1 LKPASQ
7 QAKGKELRMQPQ
19 GYALITGASS
29 GIGEEFARQL
39 AAQGWSLI
47 LVARSKDKLEKVRG
61 ELMSAHMGID
71 VVAIPL
77 DLTTAGAPAELFQRT
92 QAAHLDVDL
101 LVNNAGFGAFAE
113 FASLALGRVR
123 QMLDL
128 NIVAL
133 VELTHL
139 YMQPMMQRRRGGIIN
154 VASVAAFAPLPYSTV
169 YAATKAFV
177 KSFSDALYEE
187 AQRRGVHVMA
197 VNPGST
203 ETDFFRVAG
212 ESPFSHRA
220 RMQTSAEVVQES
232 LRAFER
238 KKSSVVTGASNRLLT
253 VVLTLLP
260 RRWITSTVGR
270 VMRRAD
276 IGGAGKGQ

>member
-1 LKPASQ
+1 
-7 QAKGKELRMQPQ
+7 MQPQ

-47 LVARSKDKLEKVRG
+47 LVARSQDRLEKIRS

-77 DLTTAGAPAELFQRT
+77 DLAVSGAPADLFQRT
-92 QAAHLDVDL
+92 QAARLDVEL
-101 LVNNAGFGAFAE
+101 LINNAGFGAFAE
-113 FASLALGRVR
+113 FASLDLGRVR

-133 VELTHL
+133 VELAHL
-139 YMQPMMQRRRGGIIN
+139 YVQPMMQRHRGGIIN
-154 VASVAAFAPLPYSTV
+154 VASVAGFAPLPYSTV

-177 KSFSDALYEE
+177 KSFSDAMFEE
-187 AQRRGVHVMA
+187 ARQRGVHVMA
-197 VNPGST
+197 VNPGT
-203 ETDFFRVAG
+203 TDTDFFRVAG

-220 RMQTSAEVVQES
+220 RMQTSAEVVRES
-232 LRAFER
+232 LHAFDR
-238 KKSSVVTGASNRLLT
+238 KKSSVVTGASNRLLI
-253 VVLTLLP
+253 VILTLLP
-260 RRWITSTVGR
+260 RRWITATVGR
-270 VMRRAD
+270 VMRRAN
-276 IGGAGKGQ
+276 IGGEGKG

>member
-1 LKPASQ
+1 
-7 QAKGKELRMQPQ
+7 MQPQ

-39 AAQGWSLI
+39 AAKGWSLI
-47 LVARSKDKLEKVRG
+47 LVARTQDQLEKVRG

-77 DLTTAGAPAELFQRT
+77 DLTVTSAPADLFQRT
-92 QAAHLDVDL
+92 QAARLDVEL
-101 LVNNAGFGAFAE
+101 LINNAGFGAFAE
-113 FASLALGRVR
+113 FASLNLRRIR

-139 YMQPMMQRRRGGIIN
+139 YLQPMMQRRRGGVIN
-154 VASVAAFAPLPYSTV
+154 VASVAGFAPLPYSTV

-177 KSFSDALYEE
+177 KSFSDALFEE
-187 AQRRGVHVMA
+187 ARHHGVQVLA
-197 VNPGST
+197 VNPGTT
-203 ETDFFRVAG
+203 ETNFFRVAG
-212 ESPFSHRA
+212 ESPLSHRA
-220 RMQTSAEVVQES
+220 RMQTSEQVVRES

-238 KKSSVVTGASNRLLT
+238 KKSSVVTGAANRLLI
-253 VVLTLLP
+253 VILTLLP
-260 RRWITSTVGR
+260 RRWITSVVGR
-270 VMRRAD
+270 AMRRAN
-276 IGGAGKGQ
+276 IGSTGKAQ

>member
-1 LKPASQ
+1 
-7 QAKGKELRMQPQ
+7 MQPQ

-47 LVARSKDKLEKVRG
+47 LVARSQDQLEKVRS
-61 ELMSAHMGID
+61 ELMSTHMGID
-71 VVAIPL
+71 VIAIPL
-77 DLTTAGAPAELFQRT
+77 DLTVPAAPADLFQRT
-92 QAAHLDVDL
+92 QSAHLDVDL
-101 LVNNAGFGAFAE
+101 LINNAGVGAFAE
-113 FASLALGRVR
+113 FASLDLARVR

-154 VASVAAFAPLPYSTV
+154 IASVAAFAPLPYSTV

-177 KSFSDALYEE
+177 KSFSDALFEE
-187 AQRRGVHVMA
+187 ARQRGVHVMA

-203 ETDFFRVAG
+203 ATNFFRVAG

-220 RMQTSAEVVQES
+220 RMQTSADVVRES
-232 LRAFER
+232 LRAFEG
-238 KKSSVVTGASNRLLT
+238 KKSSVVTGASNRVLT
-253 VVLTLLP
+253 LALTLLP

-270 VMRRAD
+270 LMRRAN
-276 IGGAGKGQ
+276 IGSLGKAQ

>member
-1 LKPASQ
+1 
-7 QAKGKELRMQPQ
+7 MQPQ

-47 LVARSKDKLEKVRG
+47 LVARSQDRLEKVRS

-77 DLTTAGAPAELFQRT
+77 DLTITGAPADLFQRT
-92 QAAHLDVDL
+92 QAARLDVDL
-101 LVNNAGFGAFAE
+101 LINNAGFGAFAE
-113 FASLALGRVR
+113 FASLDLDRVR

-139 YMQPMMQRRRGGIIN
+139 YLQPMMQRRRGGIVNI
-154 VASVAAFAPLPYSTV
+154 ASVAGFAPLPYSTV

-177 KSFSDALYEE
+177 KSFSDALFEE
-187 AQRRGVHVMA
+187 TRHRGVHIMA

-203 ETDFFRVAG
+203 ETNFFRVAG
-212 ESPFSHRA
+212 ASPFSHRA
-220 RMQTSAEVVQES
+220 RMQTSAEVVRES
-232 LRAFER
+232 LRAFEG
-238 KKSSVVTGASNRLLT
+238 KKSSVVTGASNRFLT
-253 VVLTLLP
+253 VILTLLP
-260 RRWITSTVGR
+260 RRWITSV
-270 VMRRAD
+270 VAKAMRRAN
-276 IGGAGKGQ
+276 IGVPSKDQ

>member
-1 LKPASQ
+1 MK
-7 QAKGKELRMQPQ
+7 PQ

-47 LVARSKDKLEKVRG
+47 LVARSQDQLEKVRG
-61 ELMSAHMGID
+61 ELMSAHMGVD

-77 DLTTAGAPAELFQRT
+77 DLTVPSAPADLFQRT
-92 QAAHLDVDL
+92 QAADLDVEL
-101 LVNNAGFGAFAE
+101 LINNAGFGAFAE
-113 FASLALGRVR
+113 FAALDLGRVR

-139 YMQPMMQRRRGGIIN
+139 YMQPMVQRHRGGIIN
-154 VASVAAFAPLPYSTV
+154 IASVAGFAPLPYSTV

-187 AQRRGVHVMA
+187 ARHGGVQVMV

-203 ETDFFRVAG
+203 ETNFFRVAG
-212 ESPFSHRA
+212 ESPFSHPA
-220 RMQTSAEVVQES
+220 RMQTSPEVVRES

-238 KKSSVVTGASNRLLT
+238 KKSSIVTGALNRLLI

-270 VMRRAD
+270 AMRRAN
-276 IGGAGKGQ
+276 IGVSSKLQ

>member
-1 LKPASQ
+1 
-7 QAKGKELRMQPQ
+7 MQPQ

-39 AAQGWSLI
+39 AARGWSLI
-47 LVARSKDKLEKVRG
+47 LVARSQDRLEKVRS

-77 DLTTAGAPAELFQRT
+77 DLTISGAPADLFQRT

-101 LVNNAGFGAFAE
+101 LINNAGFGAFAE
-113 FASLALGRVR
+113 FASLDLGRVR

-139 YMQPMMQRRRGGIIN
+139 YLQPMMQRRRGGIIN
-154 VASVAAFAPLPYSTV
+154 VASVAGFAPLPYSTV

-177 KSFSDALYEE
+177 KSFSDALYQE
-187 AQRRGVHVMA
+187 ARQRGVHIMA

-203 ETDFFRVAG
+203 ETNFFRVAG
-212 ESPFSHRA
+212 VKPIQPSGPHADLRGSGARIIARLRAQKVVGRHRGVESPADCDSDVA
-220 RMQTSAEVVQES
+220 ASAMDH
-232 LRAFER
+232 
-238 KKSSVVTGASNRLLT
+238 
-253 VVLTLLP
+253 
-260 RRWITSTVGR
+260 VGS
-270 VMRRAD
+270 
-276 IGGAGKGQ
+276 GKGDAACQHRGLAKPNKGVIAL

>member
-1 LKPASQ
+1 
-7 QAKGKELRMQPQ
+7 MQPQ

-29 GIGEEFARQL
+29 GIGEQFAHQL

-47 LVARSKDKLEKVRG
+47 LVARSQERLEEVRG

-77 DLTTAGAPAELFQRT
+77 DLAIAGAPADLFQRT
-92 QAAHLDVDL
+92 QAARLEVEL
-101 LVNNAGFGAFAE
+101 LINNAGFGAFAE
-113 FASLALGRVR
+113 FASLDLGRVR

-139 YMQPMMQRRRGGIIN
+139 YTQPMMQRRRGSIIN
-154 VASVAAFAPLPYSTV
+154 IASVAGFAPLPYSAV

-177 KSFSDALYEE
+177 KSFSDALFEE
-187 AQRRGVHVMA
+187 ARQRGVHILV
-197 VNPGST
+197 VNPGTT
-203 ETDFFRVAG
+203 ETNFFRVAG

-220 RMQTSAEVVQES
+220 RMQTSAEVVRES
-232 LRAFER
+232 LHAFER
-238 KKSSVVTGASNRLLT
+238 KKSSVVTGASNRVLT

-260 RRWITSTVGR
+260 RRWITSIVGR
-270 VMRRAD
+270 AMRRAS
-276 IGGAGKGQ
+276 IGFPGKG

>member
-1 LKPASQ
+1 
-7 QAKGKELRMQPQ
+7 MQPQ

-39 AAQGWSLI
+39 AVQGWSLI
-47 LVARSKDKLEKVRG
+47 LVARSQDRLEKVRT

-77 DLTTAGAPAELFQRT
+77 DLTVPGAPADLFQRT
-92 QAAHLDVDL
+92 QAAHLDAEL
-101 LVNNAGFGAFAE
+101 LINNAGFGAFAE
-113 FASLALGRVR
+113 FASLDLDRIR
-123 QMLDL
+123 QMLAL

-154 VASVAAFAPLPYSTV
+154 IASVAGFAPLPYSTV

-177 KSFSDALYEE
+177 KSFSDALFEE
-187 AQRRGVHVMA
+187 ARQRGVHVMA
-197 VNPGST
+197 VNPGTT
-203 ETDFFRVAG
+203 ETNFFRVAG
-212 ESPFSHRA
+212 QSPFSHRA
-220 RMQTSAEVVQES
+220 RMQTSAEVVRES

-238 KKSSVVTGASNRLLT
+238 KKSSVVTGGSNRLLT
-253 VVLTLLP
+253 VILTLLP
-260 RRWITSTVGR
+260 RRWITAAVGKA
-270 VMRRAD
+270 MRRAN
-276 IGGAGKGQ
+276 IGIPEKH

>member
-1 LKPASQ
+1 
-7 QAKGKELRMQPQ
+7 MQPQ

-47 LVARSKDKLEKVRG
+47 LVARSQDRLEKVRG

-77 DLTTAGAPAELFQRT
+77 DLTSPGAAADLFQRT
-92 QAAHLDVDL
+92 RSTNLDVDL
-101 LVNNAGFGAFAE
+101 LINNAGVGAFAE
-113 FASLALGRVR
+113 FASLDLGRVR

-139 YMQPMMQRRRGGIIN
+139 YLQPMMQRRRGGIIN
-154 VASVAAFAPLPYSTV
+154 IASVAGFAPLPYSTV

-177 KSFSDALYEE
+177 KSFSDALFEE
-187 AQRRGVHVMA
+187 ARQRGVHVMA

-203 ETDFFRVAG
+203 QTNFFHVAG
-212 ESPFSHRA
+212 ESPFSHPA
-220 RMQTSAEVVQES
+220 RMQTSAEVVRES

-238 KKSSVVTGASNRLLT
+238 KKSSVVTGASNRMLT
-253 VVLTLLP
+253 VALTLLP

-270 VMRRAD
+270 VMRGAN
-276 IGGAGKGQ
+276 IGNSGPTQ

>member
-1 LKPASQ
+1 
-7 QAKGKELRMQPQ
+7 MQPQ

-47 LVARSKDKLEKVRG
+47 LVARSQDRLEKIRS

-77 DLTTAGAPAELFQRT
+77 DLTVSGAPADLFQRT
-92 QAAHLDVDL
+92 QAASLDVEL
-101 LVNNAGFGAFAE
+101 LVNNAGFGAFEE
-113 FASLALGRVR
+113 FASLDLARVR
-123 QMLDL
+123 QMIDL
-128 NIVAL
+128 NIAAL

-139 YMQPMMQRRRGGIIN
+139 YMQPMLQRRRGGIIN
-154 VASVAAFAPLPYSTV
+154 IASVAGFAPLPYSTV

-177 KSFSDALYEE
+177 KSFSEALFEE
-187 AQRRGVHVMA
+187 ARQRGVHVMA
-197 VNPGST
+197 VHPGST
-203 ETDFFRVAG
+203 ETNFFRVAG

-220 RMQTSAEVVQES
+220 RMQTPAEVVRES

-238 KKSSVVTGASNRLLT
+238 KKSSVVTGASNRML
-253 VVLTLLP
+253 VVILTLLP
-260 RRWITSTVGR
+260 RRWITATVGR
-270 VMRRAD
+270 AMRRAK
-276 IGGAGKGQ
+276 IGVSGRTQ

>member
-1 LKPASQ
+1 
-7 QAKGKELRMQPQ
+7 MQPQ

-47 LVARSKDKLEKVRG
+47 LVARSQDRLEKVRS

-77 DLTTAGAPAELFQRT
+77 DLTVSGTPADLFQRT
-92 QAAHLDVDL
+92 QAARLDVEL
-101 LVNNAGFGAFAE
+101 LINNAGFGAFEE
-113 FASLALGRVR
+113 FALLDLVRVR
-123 QMLDL
+123 QMIDL

-133 VELTHL
+133 VELTYL
-139 YMQPMMQRRRGGIIN
+139 YLQPMLQRHRGGIIN
-154 VASVAAFAPLPYSTV
+154 IASVAGFAPLPYSTV

-177 KSFSDALYEE
+177 KSFSEAMFEE
-187 AQRRGVHVMA
+187 ARQRGVHVMA
-197 VNPGST
+197 VHPGTT
-203 ETDFFRVAG
+203 ETNFFRVAG

-220 RMQTSAEVVQES
+220 RMQTSAEVVRES
-232 LRAFER
+232 LHAFDR
-238 KKSSVVTGASNRLLT
+238 QKSSVVTGASNRLLT
-253 VVLTLLP
+253 VIMTLLP

-270 VMRRAD
+270 AMRRAKV
-276 IGGAGKGQ
+276 GVSGKAQ

>member
-1 LKPASQ
+1 
-7 QAKGKELRMQPQ
+7 MQPQ

-47 LVARSKDKLEKVRG
+47 LVARSQDKLEKVRG

-77 DLTTAGAPAELFQRT
+77 DLTTAGAPADLFQRT

-113 FASLALGRVR
+113 FASLDLGRVR

-154 VASVAAFAPLPYSTV
+154 VASVAGFAPLPYSTV

-270 VMRRAD
+270 AMRRAN

>member
-1 LKPASQ
+1 
-7 QAKGKELRMQPQ
+7 MQPQ

-47 LVARSKDKLEKVRG
+47 LVARSQDRLEKVRS

-77 DLTTAGAPAELFQRT
+77 DLTVSGAPADLFQRT
-92 QAAHLDVDL
+92 QAAHLDVEL
-101 LVNNAGFGAFAE
+101 LINNAGAGAFEE
-113 FASLALGRVR
+113 FASLDLPRIR
-123 QMLDL
+123 QMLEL

-139 YMQPMMQRRRGGIIN
+139 YLQPMMQRRRGGIIN
-154 VASVAAFAPLPYSTV
+154 IASVAGFAPLPYSTV

-177 KSFSDALYEE
+177 KSFSEALFEE
-187 AQRRGVHVMA
+187 ARQRGVHVMA
-197 VNPGST
+197 VHPGT
-203 ETDFFRVAG
+203 TKTNFFRVAG

-220 RMQTSAEVVQES
+220 RMQTSAEVVRES
-232 LRAFER
+232 LHAFER
-238 KKSSVVTGASNRLLT
+238 KKSSVVTGASNRLLI
-253 VVLTLLP
+253 VILTLLP
-260 RRWITSTVGR
+260 RRWITSTVAR
-270 VMRRAD
+270 AMRRAKV
-276 IGGAGKGQ
+276 GVSGKAQ